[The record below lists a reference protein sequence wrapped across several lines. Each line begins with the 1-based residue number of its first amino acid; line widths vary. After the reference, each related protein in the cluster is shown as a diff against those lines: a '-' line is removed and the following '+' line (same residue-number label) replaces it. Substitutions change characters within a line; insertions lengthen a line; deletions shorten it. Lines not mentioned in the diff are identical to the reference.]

1 MNTFAKILFYVFVL
15 FTAMFGL
22 MYYLFPITFPHLQ
35 NVQTLRDSMTD
46 MFPRCPNLLR
56 QEGTSIVLYD
66 LNQPASSI
74 NPAIFTSLDEYA
86 LFVQEQEQKGVKCPV
101 LELQTNMEGSS
112 LSNAPMVGPSTD
124 LESIFNKGDYAPFDP
139 FNDVVYDQVAVQK
152 EENMEEYGDE
162 NMEDYGYENMEDY
175 GYENMEEYMDDNAD
189 YTDNTQNMDDEIS
202 SKYSKQVDYSV
213 DAQKS
218 AKTAQSGKALDS
230 GNKNTT
236 KPANDKAIGNGL
248 FPFKKKDT
256 MNTMQNANDEISDNP
271 MDTNWGGVQY
281 SAQTLASGKYDG
293 DIVTRPLYY
302 NMKQG
307 GVMIVPGEAGFEPP
321 NYVPRDLIGNE
332 IQLQRSKS

>member
-86 LFVQEQEQKGVKCPV
+86 LFVQEQEAKGVKCPV

-139 FNDVVYDQVAVQK
+139 FNDVVYDQMAVQNA
-152 EENMEEYGDE
+152 ENMD
-162 NMEDYGYENMEDY
+162 ENMEDY
-175 GYENMEEYMDDNAD
+175 GYENMEEYGDEYGYENMEEYMDDNPD

-230 GNKNTT
+230 VNDDKTT
-236 KPANDKAIGNGL
+236 TPSKGKGL
-248 FPFKKKDT
+248 LPFKKKDK
-256 MNTMQNANDEISDNP
+256 MDTMQNAHDEISDNP
-271 MDTNWGGVQY
+271 IDTNWGGVQY

-293 DIVTRPLYY
+293 DMVTRPLYY

-307 GVMIVPGEAGFEPP
+307 GVMIVPGEDGFEPP